1 MSKKVSADPPI
12 GKAQPRPRLTLKE
25 LAQRIQTLEGEVK
38 KQMEELQEF
47 RAMKDE
53 EMKKYYFKDRIY
65 QLIAIVALGIAVAAF
80 ILAIVL

>member
-12 GKAQPRPRLTLKE
+12 GKAQPRARLTLRE
-25 LAQRIQTLEGEVK
+25 LAQRVQTLESEVK

-47 RAMKDE
+47 RAMRGE
-53 EMKKYYFKDRIY
+53 EMKRSYFKDRIY